1 MLALRRW
8 ERRHQGGGA
17 RPAGAA
23 SPTARHL
30 QRYLA
35 HRTGN
40 VPASTLV
47 ELQRTAG
54 NAAVQRLVK
63 LARPPAPLTEMTRA
77 ERRAFVRTELP
88 AGRQRRD
95 GLMIIEDM
103 AATSDQLLFQTPAE
117 LRAEL
122 VKRVTMSEVMEDSQT
137 AVGGQKAFGYPFTE
151 PSLYW
156 GPRVNAAAS
165 AYWEPA
171 VVDNYDLRRDPAK
184 RRELRGKPR
193 HERHTVFGDPGG
205 SYEWKLTSDG
215 RRDPYEAI
223 MRLFDRQPAH
233 KRSLLHCDYLVSLV
247 HFRAFM
253 ASLGRAAFNAR
264 IAAYGADKIKL
275 RWNLFTD
282 LEPGTLARPGLGSI
296 RQVIPANEA
305 DLVVG
310 DHVYFMNHP
319 AYDVINRTIGNAW
332 RLENAVL
339 VTRRGG
345 QDVFL
350 GHGSGHKTEAQ
361 MRAKLAEE
369 YNDVATIALR
379 LVQRTRRGSSADRA
393 AARTELATRFPGV
406 VEVSG
411 TWRVRGTGLLS
422 VPVDL
427 ELRLLRASDIPGL
440 RDPRDT
446 TRMYPVR
453 RAVESG

>member
-1 MLALRRW
+1 MLTVRGW
-8 ERRHQGGGA
+8 ERKHPNGVHPVR
-17 RPAGAA
+17 A
-23 SPTARHL
+23 SRTATTHV
-30 QRYLA
+30 QRYLK
-35 HRTGN
+35 HRGRRFS
-40 VPASTLV
+40 PSALV

-77 ERRAFVRTELP
+77 DRRAFVETELP

-103 AATSDQLLFQTPAE
+103 AATSDQLLFQNPAE
-117 LRAEL
+117 LRSEL

-137 AVGGQKAFGYPFTE
+137 AVNGQKAFGYPFTE

-156 GPRVNAAAS
+156 GPRVNAAA
-165 AYWEPA
+165 ATYWEPA
-171 VVDNYDLRRDPAK
+171 VVDNYNIRRDPAK
-184 RRELRGKPR
+184 RAELRGKPR

-205 SYEWKLTSDG
+205 DYQWKLTSDG

-253 ASLGRAAFNAR
+253 ASLGRAAFNTR
-264 IAAYGADKIKL
+264 IAAYGPDKIVL

-282 LEPGTLARPGLGSI
+282 LEPGTIAHPGLGSI
-296 RQVIPANEA
+296 RQVVPANEG

-319 AYDVINRTIGNAW
+319 AYDVINRNIGNAW

-379 LVQRTRRGSSADRA
+379 LVQRTRRGTSAERA
-393 AARTELATRFPGV
+393 AARTELASRFPGL

-411 TWRVRGTGLLS
+411 KWRARGSGLLS
-422 VPVDL
+422 VPVDQ
-427 ELRLLRASDIPGL
+427 ELKLLRASEIPGL

-453 RAVESG
+453 RAVESA